1 MIKYTGYGN
10 AAGMF
15 ANRGLLGGQNTSNTS
30 DSDTSDSETEEY
42 NEYKH
47 GINPVIGCYEVP
59 KSNPL
64 DGMSEE
70 QVKNVNISILLLQFD
85 FKYRRNMK

>member
-15 ANRGLLGGQNTSNTS
+15 ANRGLLGGQNTTKTS

-47 GINPVIGCYEVP
+47 GINPVVGCYEAP

-64 DGMSEE
+64 EGMSDE
-70 QVKNVNISILLLQFD
+70 QVYQFEI
-85 FKYRRNMK
+85 